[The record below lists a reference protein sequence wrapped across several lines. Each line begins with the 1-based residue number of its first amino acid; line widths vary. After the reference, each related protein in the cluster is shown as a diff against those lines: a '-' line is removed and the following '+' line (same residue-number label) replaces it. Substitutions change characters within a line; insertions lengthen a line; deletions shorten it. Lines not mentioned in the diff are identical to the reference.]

1 MNQLFI
7 VLALFVLGP
16 LAFAG
21 EFKSIGDFLLQ
32 SHFKLTGQ
40 QMTPIPIK
48 PVVFHVSTD
57 GVQIRVATG
66 DAEDSYATFE
76 IYSSN
81 GIGRP
86 RPGANTLEILPGLQ
100 AMSRA
105 DGALRHLCIS
115 RESMTLT
122 TFPCMSDQT
131 VVSYAIVTQVQPKS
145 PHSIDQTT
153 VSP

>member
-57 GVQIRVATG
+57 GLQIRVATEDG
-66 DAEDSYATFE
+66 EDSYATFE
-76 IYSSN
+76 IYSSD

-122 TFPCMSDQT
+122 IFPCMSDQT
-131 VVSYAIVTQVQPKS
+131 VVSYAIVRQQQPNN
-145 PHSIDQTT
+145 PHSTESTT
-153 VSP
+153 HSP